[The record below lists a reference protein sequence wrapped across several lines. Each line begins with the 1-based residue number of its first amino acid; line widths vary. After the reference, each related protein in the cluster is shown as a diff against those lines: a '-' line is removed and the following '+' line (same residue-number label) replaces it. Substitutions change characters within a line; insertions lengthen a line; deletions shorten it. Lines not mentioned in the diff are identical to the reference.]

1 MEKNKKHIDDLFKSE
16 LGNYTETP
24 PPASWDA
31 LEKRLNKIPPKAPG
45 GISTKGFWLMGAS
58 AVIILLSIPALRK
71 IANKTSTVATYEIAA
86 TTPQETPLQQNNIET
101 KTTSHAPEEATTTN
115 NNVTADQPIASAIEP
130 AMQQEHESP
139 KSTATQNKVTT
150 NTVSRKET
158 TRQTPTK
165 KATNL
170 RNNTRNINKSGIAG
184 TTNTTANTQQKL
196 TESITTYNA
205 AAEQKNSYTT
215 GPALQAEEEITPKAA
230 SKEVDATEKNK
241 EKELKSNTKITEI
254 AIVKPPHKR
263 TFKLLE
269 AGVKGGYE
277 RGFNNDAS
285 QKMVVSPYLQFNITS
300 KLSVM
305 VQPAI
310 KSSYNTNRRIGNP
323 SSYYKVNDGSSTST
337 IQTDTTP
344 VVIVGSTERY
354 NVVTYIYT
362 QTHDSIVKTS
372 SIGRRYTEF
381 ELPLLLKYRTGKN
394 LSVYGGVNTVYG
406 RSIAIKENTFT
417 SEALSKTG
425 SVQKLIREGATVPT
439 APDIS
444 TVITYPGTSITAYN
458 GPTYTNTQ
466 GNILRLGYMVGFS
479 YEYKKKWLFD
489 GLIQQGTAKTYEQ
502 GGYNLNTALSAPYF
516 RFTIGYKLTN

>member
-31 LEKRLNKIPPKAPG
+31 LEKRLNNIPPKAPG
-45 GISTKGFWLMGAS
+45 GMSAKGFWLMGAS
-58 AVIILLSIPALRK
+58 AVILLLSVPALRK
-71 IANKTSTVATYEIAA
+71 MANKTTTVAPYEIAA
-86 TTPQETPLQQNNIET
+86 NTPQETPLQQNDNET
-101 KTTSHAPEEATTTN
+101 KTNGQTPEEATTTN
-115 NNVTADQPIASAIEP
+115 NNVTADQPEADIE
-130 AMQQEHESP
+130 QQTTKQEHELP
-139 KSTATQNKVTT
+139 KDKVSQNKSLTATINQ
-150 NTVSRKET
+150 KET
-158 TRQTPTK
+158 RRQTTTK
-165 KATNL
+165 TANNRPDKAH
-170 RNNTRNINKSGIAG
+170 NTYKAGI
-184 TTNTTANTQQKL
+184 TNTTANNNQQKL
-196 TESITTYNA
+196 NESITTYNA

-215 GPALQAEEEITPKAA
+215 GPALQAEEQITPKAA
-230 SKEVDATEKNK
+230 SKEEDATEKNK

-305 VQPAI
+305 VQPAV

-323 SSYYKVNDGSSTST
+323 SSYYKVNDGSSTTT

-354 NVVTYIYT
+354 NVVTYIYS

-394 LSVYGGVNTVYG
+394 LSVYGGLNTVYG
-406 RSIAIKENTFT
+406 RSIDIKENTFT
-417 SEALSKTG
+417 SEALSMTG
-425 SVQKLIREGATVPT
+425 SVQKLIHEGGTVPT
-439 APDIS
+439 APEIS
-444 TVITYPGTSITAYN
+444 TVITYPGTSIAAYN
-458 GPTYTNTQ
+458 GPAYTNNQ
-466 GNILRLGYMVGFS
+466 GNILRLGYMVGFC

-489 GLIQQGTAKTYEQ
+489 GMIQQGTAKTYEQ